1 MELSVGLVGLGP
13 MGKALAGALIAA
25 GHDVTV
31 WDRDAEKVA
40 TTAMIGASTAV
51 SAAQVATESDVVF
64 TALPD
69 PDAVL
74 DVALGAD
81 IGILAGLREGGV
93 LIDMTT
99 ATPDVAHTLDD
110 AFSAAGRRFIDA
122 PVSGKAPKMSILLG
136 ASRAEVD
143 DDIVELLSD
152 VASSIV
158 YCGVR
163 GGGYAAKLVN
173 QHIKYAWYL
182 ASAEAL
188 LIAKRFGLDAK
199 TAIDAVKASSGS
211 TRGFDDA
218 AAYFSNDSAA
228 VSKHAPVSTI
238 AKDVRLASELAGAVG
253 VDSPSLAAVCE
264 FFAEAEDSEYA
275 HAPFPASIA
284 LLEALRIAA
293 GSAVESTGRP

>member
-1 MELSVGLVGLGP
+1 MELSVGVVGLGP
-13 MGKALAGALIAA
+13 MGAALASALIAA
-25 GHDVTV
+25 GHELTV

-51 SAAQVATESDVVF
+51 SAAQVAAESDVVF

-69 PDAVL
+69 PRAVL

-81 IGILAGLREGGV
+81 TGILSGLGEGGV

-99 ATPDVAHTLDD
+99 ATPDVAQTLND
-110 AFSAAGRRFIDA
+110 AFGAAGRRFIDA

-136 ASRAEVD
+136 ATPAEVD

-163 GGGYAAKLVN
+163 GSGYVAKLVN

-188 LIAKRFGLDAK
+188 LIAKRYGLDAQ
-199 TAIDAVKASSGS
+199 TTVDAVKASSGS

-218 AAYFSNDSAA
+218 AAYFLNDTGA

-238 AKDVRLASELAGAVG
+238 AKDMRLAAELADSVG
-253 VDSPSLAAVCE
+253 VDSPSLAVVRE
-264 FFAEAEDSEYA
+264 FLTEAEDGDYA

-284 LLEALRIAA
+284 LLETLRVTAEAA
-293 GSAVESTGRP
+293 AESTGRP